1 MSLAFL
7 CNFDL
12 FFYFSIESV
21 FHCDFPK
28 FGLQICKWFQKW
40 DLLHLHWMY
49 GQRRQRKWQLCC
61 RVSKQAQCLKIT
73 KKSHFTKLTKDQS
86 LTVWLVIEKNTVQM
100 RHCCWFFKILCRFF
114 PLWQDLDTDL
124 MMYFAD
130 LESVAFS
137 FIQGQVA
144 QSTKIVA
151 TSNRQGFPPPL
162 RHQRHLRWHT
172 PSKNV
177 QMVSGKYRKKD
188 KSC

>member
-86 LTVWLVIEKNTVQM
+86 LTVWFSSNETLLLIFKDFVS
-100 RHCCWFFKILCRFF
+100 FFSSMTGFGYWSHDVFCRFGVCC
-114 PLWQDLDTDL
+114 L
-124 MMYFAD
+124 
-130 LESVAFS
+130 
-137 FIQGQVA
+137 FIYTGTSSTINQNCSYI
-144 QSTKIVA
+144 QSP
-151 TSNRQGFPPPL
+151 GFPSTFTASTASSL
-162 RHQRHLRWHT
+162 TYTIQKC
-172 PSKNV
+172 SN
-177 QMVSGKYRKKD
+177 GKRKI
-188 KSC
+188 